1 LGSLGRMGAWAG
13 PGWAAGGLVWA
24 AAGPG
29 EGEVDIIVFHV
40 VWYGVLTK
48 EVSSMLDTQ
57 ENERSGE

>member
-1 LGSLGRMGAWAG
+1 MGSLGRMGAWAG
-13 PGWAAGGLVWA
+13 PGRAAGGLVRA

-29 EGEVDIIVFHV
+29 GGAVDIIVFHV